1 MCVDELIQPGLVGN
15 LACGEGHLE
24 ELLVQ
29 LRFGELAD
37 LGDLQREFGVD
48 ALQLVLLDLQHG
60 STLRR
65 VLVKFVDVDRGLEA
79 HLLADERLALFFRHR
94 DQPDVSVG
102 HVHLAVVER
111 YGQRLV
117 RGHLAASLTRAGFR
131 AVTFT
136 YPGGE
141 HCKTLATYA
150 ALLDFLAAHRL
161 SRSDLIVALGGGVT
175 GDLAGF
181 AAATYQRGIP
191 FVQVPTTLLAAVDS
205 SVGGKTAV
213 NLASG
218 KNQVGCFYQ
227 PSLVLCD
234 PDTLR
239 TLPPEEYRNGCA
251 EVIKY
256 AVLRSEPF
264 FDALRAEPVSA
275 QVEHVIATCVSMK
288 RDLVAADEFDRG
300 SRQLLNL
307 GHSFGHAVEKCSD
320 YAVPHGCGVAIG
332 MAIIARAAAKRGIC
346 TDDTCAQILALLRK
360 YGLPTETA
368 FTRDALTDAAR
379 SDKKIADGKL
389 HLIVPERIGR
399 CRIETIPAVDIPAW
413 LADGGIA

>member
-1 MCVDELIQPGLVGN
+1 MRSIHIKASREYDVLVERGLLDRAGELLREVSAPGMAAIVSDDTVYALYGERTVKALEKAGYRVHSFVFP
-15 LACGEGHLE
+15 AGEGSKNLSTY
-24 ELLVQ
+24 
-29 LRFGELAD
+29 AD
-37 LGDLQREFGVD
+37 
-48 ALQLVLLDLQHG
+48 VLHFL
-60 STLRR
+60 
-65 VLVKFVDVDRGLEA
+65 
-79 HLLADERLALFFRHR
+79 
-94 DQPDVSVG
+94 
-102 HVHLAVVER
+102 
-111 YGQRLV
+111 
-117 RGHLAASLTRAGFR
+117 
-131 AVTFT
+131 
-136 YPGGE
+136 GE
-141 HCKTLATYA
+141 HR
-150 ALLDFLAAHRL
+150 F
-161 SRSDLIVALGGGVT
+161 SRSDVVVALGGGVV

-275 QVEHVIATCVSMK
+275 QVEHVIATCVGMK
-288 RDLVAADEFDRG
+288 RDLVAADEFDRAI
-300 SRQLLNL
+300 RQLLNL

-346 TDDTCAQILALLRK
+346 TDDTCAQILALLRQ

-399 CRIETIPAVDIPAW
+399 CRIETIPAADIPAW

>member
-1 MCVDELIQPGLVGN
+1 M
-15 LACGEGHLE
+15 
-24 ELLVQ
+24 
-29 LRFGELAD
+29 
-37 LGDLQREFGVD
+37 
-48 ALQLVLLDLQHG
+48 
-60 STLRR
+60 
-65 VLVKFVDVDRGLEA
+65 
-79 HLLADERLALFFRHR
+79 
-94 DQPDVSVG
+94 
-102 HVHLAVVER
+102 
-111 YGQRLV
+111 
-117 RGHLAASLTRAGFR
+117 
-131 AVTFT
+131 
-136 YPGGE
+136 
-141 HCKTLATYA
+141 
-150 ALLDFLAAHRL
+150 
-161 SRSDLIVALGGGVT
+161 
-175 GDLAGF
+175 
-181 AAATYQRGIP
+181 
-191 FVQVPTTLLAAVDS
+191 QVPTTLLAAVDS

-256 AVLRSEPF
+256 AVLRSAPF
-264 FDALRAEPVSA
+264 FSELRTAPVSA
-275 QVEHVIATCVSMK
+275 QVEHVIATCVGMK

-346 TDDTCAQILALLRK
+346 TEGTCAQILALLRQ
-360 YGLPTETA
+360 YGLPTETD
-368 FTRDALTDAAR
+368 FTCDALTDAAR

-389 HLIVPERIGR
+389 HLIVPERIGY
-399 CRIETIPAVDIPAW
+399 CRIETIPAADIRAW

>member
-1 MCVDELIQPGLVGN
+1 MSSVQTIEVHTAQAYEVTIGAGL
-15 LACGEGHLE
+15 LRECGARLKTVLGGCRIAVAADSNVAPLYLE
-24 ELLVQ
+24 TVCAS
-29 LRFGELAD
+29 LR
-37 LGDLQREFGVD
+37 D
-48 ALQLVLLDLQHG
+48 AGFAVCSYVFPAG
-60 STLRR
+60 
-65 VLVKFVDVDRGLEA
+65 EA
-79 HLLADERLALFFRHR
+79 HKNFTTLSAILEFLAES
-94 DQPDVSVG
+94 Q
-102 HVHLAVVER
+102 
-111 YGQRLV
+111 
-117 RGHLAASLTRAGFR
+117 LTRTDCVA
-131 AVTFT
+131 
-136 YPGGE
+136 
-141 HCKTLATYA
+141 
-150 ALLDFLAAHRL
+150 
-161 SRSDLIVALGGGVT
+161 ALGGGVT
-175 GDLAGF
+175 GDMAGF
-181 AAATYQRGIP
+181 AAASYLRGIRY
-191 FVQVPTTLLAAVDS
+191 VQLPTTLLSAVDS

-275 QVEHVIATCVSMK
+275 QVEHVIATCVGMK

-346 TDDTCAQILALLRK
+346 TDDTCAQILALLRQ